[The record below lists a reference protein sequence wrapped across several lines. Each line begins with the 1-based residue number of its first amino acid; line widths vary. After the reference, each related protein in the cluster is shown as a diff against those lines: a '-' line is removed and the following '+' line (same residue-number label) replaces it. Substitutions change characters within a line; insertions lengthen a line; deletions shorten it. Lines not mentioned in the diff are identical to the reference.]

1 MCIQTK
7 QRITIPIFIASHT
20 GSQNSIILGID
31 FSLKK
36 LVPVIL
42 LEFKYFGTKFVDE
55 NLSFQV
61 SYHTTYSCS
70 NASVSCIS
78 IWLKWNWKMVIL
90 VAIFLL
96 FLFYQNRTQDSFH
109 RPDTE
114 HHICYLVNTK
124 RYYCMI
130 LVIIKDMYMA

>member
-20 GSQNSIILGID
+20 GSQNSNILGID

-36 LVPVIL
+36 KVPVIL

-70 NASVSCIS
+70 NASVSCIL
-78 IWLKWNWKMVIL
+78 I
-90 VAIFLL
+90 
-96 FLFYQNRTQDSFH
+96 
-109 RPDTE
+109 
-114 HHICYLVNTK
+114 
-124 RYYCMI
+124 
-130 LVIIKDMYMA
+130 